1 MPHCQM
7 VRLVDSVSALLLPA
21 RLPGSM
27 RMHAAGARPVR
38 SAGGDRLALSLGHP
52 AVETPMTN
60 QPHQPYLSVPLGQVA
75 DSSSLW
81 DLVLQEVVLPEGP
94 EPPSQADDQ
103 G

>member
-1 MPHCQM
+1 MLHHRM
-7 VRLVDSVSALLLPA
+7 VRLVDIASALLLPA

-52 AVETPMTN
+52 AMETSMTN
-60 QPHQPYLSVPLGQVA
+60 QPHQPCLSVPLSQVA
-75 DSSSLW
+75 DSSGLW
-81 DLVLQEVVLPEGP
+81 DLVLQEVALPEGP
-94 EPPSQADDQ
+94 EPLNQADDQ

>member
-1 MPHCQM
+1 MLHYRM
-7 VRLVDSVSALLLPA
+7 VRLVDIASALLLPA

-27 RMHAAGARPVR
+27 LKHVAAWRPVR

-52 AVETPMTN
+52 AMETSMTN
-60 QPHQPYLSVPLGQVA
+60 QQHQPCLFVPLSQVA

-94 EPPSQADDQ
+94 EPPITADDL